1 MPNTK
6 PSLSPGP
13 SDIIQVI
20 GCKHRSCLCETEA
33 GFPASKL
40 LAAKCQKCAPSCKT
54 PAPSELLFST
64 LGNCFPLTASSLS
77 FPWEH
82 GSTDTE
88 LNRSSTLGGP
98 GGQIT

>member
-1 MPNTK
+1 MTNTK

-13 SDIIQVI
+13 SDIIQVT
-20 GCKHRSCLCETEA
+20 GCKHRSWLCETEA
-33 GFPASKL
+33 GFPS
-40 LAAKCQKCAPSCKT
+40 QKYAPRCKT
-54 PAPSELLFST
+54 PASSELLLST
-64 LGNCFPLTASSLS
+64 LGNCFALTASSLS

-88 LNRSSTLGGP
+88 LNWSSPLGGP

>member
-1 MPNTK
+1 MRNTK

-20 GCKHRSCLCETEA
+20 GCKHRSWI
-33 GFPASKL
+33 PASKL

-54 PAPSELLFST
+54 PAPSELLLST

-88 LNRSSTLGGP
+88 LQHFGRP
-98 GGQIT
+98 RWII